1 MIKLFGTTD
10 RTFPS
15 NGDKVLKA
23 TKCVEHNE
31 DNGDN
36 YLTIEVPLLYADDIT
51 AGRIITAPTLRGEQA
66 FRIRDY
72 TQTGKTITCKA
83 WHVYYDAEN
92 YLIEDS
98 YVVDKTGAAAMAH
111 LNAATD
117 QTSPFTVSSDIAT
130 QNSFRCVRK
139 TLAEAFGEVCERWN
153 GHLLRD
159 NWSVAV
165 NATIGKDNGVNIR
178 YGKNIQSISAV
189 YNWSDVVTKLLPVG
203 ANGTTLAEVYVYSAT
218 QYEIPYSKIIEFD
231 QTNISQEDY
240 TDSEGQVDIQA
251 YTAALEE
258 DLRAKAQAY
267 VDAHSV
273 PVVTYTLKAS
283 PERVTGIGDIIS
295 VKDERLGIDLLTTVT
310 AYDYDCILG
319 KITSVVFGNYQNRLK
334 DLTTQMKTTA
344 EQAAASAAAATSIG
358 LTTKLEEATAKI
370 WSAMGDSYVI
380 YDGDKILVVD
390 SLPKET
396 AQNVILINAGGIAV
410 GQNGINGTFN
420 SVWGIDGTFNAQAV
434 DVINLTASMIQ
445 GGTLTLGG
453 QDNASGILE
462 LRAEDGSMIAQM
474 DKDGLT
480 MYGSDGGYLNINQ
493 ADGLVGYDPDGNA
506 IYWASGSEFHMAM
519 AVVENEISFA
529 DRIRFIPITVT
540 SGGVTVNDGI
550 GIVSAQ

>member
-10 RTFPS
+10 RTFAT
-15 NGDKVLKA
+15 NGDRVLKA

-36 YLTIEVPLLYADDIT
+36 YITLEVPLIYADDIS
-51 AGRIITAPTLRGEQA
+51 AGRIITVPTLRGEQA

-72 TQTGKTITCKA
+72 TQTGRTITAKA

-92 YLIEDS
+92 LLIEDS
-98 YVVDKTGAAAMAH
+98 YVVNKAGQAALEH
-111 LNAATD
+111 LIAATD

-130 QNSFRCVRK
+130 VNSFRCVRK
-139 TLAEAFGEVCERWN
+139 TLAEAVGTFCERWG
-153 GHLLRD
+153 GHILRD
-159 NWSVAV
+159 NWTITA
-165 NATIGKDNGVNIR
+165 NASIGKDNGVNIR

-218 QYEIPYSKIIEFD
+218 QYAIPYSKVIEFD
-231 QTNISQEDY
+231 QTDISQDDY
-240 TDSEGQVDIQA
+240 TDTDGDLDVDA

-258 DLRAKAQAY
+258 DLRTQAQAY

-273 PVVTYTLKAS
+273 PTVTYTLKAS
-283 PERVTGIGDIIS
+283 PDKVSGIGDIIS

-319 KITSVVFGNYQNRLK
+319 KITSVVFGNFQNRLK
-334 DLTTQMKTTA
+334 DLTSQIKTTA
-344 EQAAASAAAATSIG
+344 EQAAASASTATSIG

-370 WSAMGDSYVI
+370 WAAMGDSYVI
-380 YDGDKILVVD
+380 YDGDKIMVVD
-390 SLPKET
+390 SLPAST
-396 AQNVILINAGGIAV
+396 ATNVLLINSNGIAI

-420 SVWGIDGTFNAQAV
+420 SVWSIDGTFNAQAV
-434 DVINLTASMIQ
+434 NIINLTASMIQ

-462 LRAEDGSMIAQM
+462 LRAEDGTLIAQM

-493 ADGLVGYDPDGNA
+493 ADGLVGYDSDGNA

-540 SGGVTVNDGI
+540 ESGTVVNDGI
-550 GIVSAQ
+550 GLVSAQ